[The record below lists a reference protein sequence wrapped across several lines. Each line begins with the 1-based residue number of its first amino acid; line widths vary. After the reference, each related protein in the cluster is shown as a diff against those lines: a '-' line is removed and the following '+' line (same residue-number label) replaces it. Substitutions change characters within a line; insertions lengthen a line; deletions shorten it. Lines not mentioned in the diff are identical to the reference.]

1 MSFMKRTTF
10 TDSLEQEIY
19 IFKMFLDLGEYLYGM
34 NINRQ
39 FYYKKGI
46 ITIKSVPYYNSIVYS
61 PIGDQFLFNDIEL
74 VELETSCE
82 VLDNPNLHW
91 RGIWFLNRNKKS
103 DHYGEYE
110 LFHHND
116 IDDDSD
122 IYMNDYL
129 SGGINNVTEESL
141 FQYSLVTTDEI
152 PTLEE
157 INRVLEVLSIK
168 TTLERDNVQMYH
180 ESGANKLTIDE
191 FNELYDLLLDI
202 ILEPQYGIR

>member
-1 MSFMKRTTF
+1 MNFTTRTDF
-10 TDSLEQEIY
+10 TDSLDQEIY
-19 IFKMFLDLGEYLYGM
+19 IFKMCLDLGEYLYGM

-46 ITIKSVPYYNSIVYS
+46 ITIKSVPDYNSIVYS
-61 PIGDQFLFNDIEL
+61 PIGYQFLFNDIEL
-74 VELETSCE
+74 IEMETICE

-91 RGIWFLNRNKKS
+91 RGQWFLNRNKKS
-103 DHYGEYE
+103 DYYGEYE

-122 IYMNDYL
+122 IYMNEYL
-129 SGGINNVTEESL
+129 TGGINNVTEESL
-141 FQYSLVTTDEI
+141 FQYSLVTTDEV

-157 INRVLEVLSIK
+157 IDRVLEVLNIK
-168 TTLERDNVQMYH
+168 TSLERDNVQMYH
-180 ESGANKLTIDE
+180 QSCYSKFTIDE

-202 ILEPQYGIR
+202 ILEPHNEIR